1 MNILAIKLVD
11 LAIKTSTPSAKTFFR
26 NPEQKFRFCYRPT
39 VLNIKKLLHT
49 TNYNL
54 IEI

>member
-1 MNILAIKLVD
+1 MNILAIKLID
-11 LAIKTSTPSAKTFFR
+11 LAITTSTPSAKTFFR

-39 VLNIKKLLHT
+39 ALNIKKLLRT

-54 IEI
+54 LEI